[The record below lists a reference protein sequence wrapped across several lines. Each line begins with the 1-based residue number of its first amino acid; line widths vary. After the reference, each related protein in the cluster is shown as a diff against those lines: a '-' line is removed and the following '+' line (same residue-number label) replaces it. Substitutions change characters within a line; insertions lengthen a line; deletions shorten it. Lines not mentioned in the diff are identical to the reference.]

1 MFNKLK
7 RCWLPLLSSF
17 GILPVTVL
25 LSWGVG
31 FPRLSLYVPAYL
43 LCGCLCAQLRGKWR
57 LTAGAGFALCMAALG
72 VAGFIRTRQP
82 VFLLM
87 GFGHAGLMLFT
98 LPAREFIRQEIV
110 FTGLLIH
117 VAAQIWLNLMD
128 GTALQATY
136 APVRPLLTATLVIFL
151 ACSVLTLNQLNLASA
166 LPEAQ
171 AVPGSIRRRN
181 RLLTFLMLVAA
192 LLISLIPALGRWLT
206 QAWDMLRTVVA
217 QVIRW
222 LIDLYP
228 APAPVQGGGGA
239 GGADFGMLGEAAPT
253 SPLAVIL
260 EKIMLVLAFAF
271 LAVLLVKALRILG
284 QKLMMFLR
292 WGFQRL
298 QSYASSATEDYVDE
312 LQNTREQGDER
323 FLLNRLRRR
332 RISARELEAMPPRE
346 RIRVLYAIAR
356 RKHPEWPASGTARE
370 TLKEESARIYER
382 ARYSSHP
389 VTEEDADRFTT

>member
-1 MFNKLK
+1 MPNQLK
-7 RCWLPLLSSF
+7 RCWLPLLAAF
-17 GILPVTVL
+17 GILPVTAL
-25 LSWGVG
+25 LSWGVS
-31 FPRLSLYVPAYL
+31 FPWLSLYVPAYL

-57 LTAGAGFALCMAALG
+57 LAAGTGFALCMAALG
-72 VAGFIRTRQP
+72 IAGFIRTRQP
-82 VFLLM
+82 VFLFM

-206 QAWDMLRTVVA
+206 LAWDMLRTVVA

-239 GGADFGMLGEAAPT
+239 GAADFSMLGEAAPT

-260 EKIMLVLAFAF
+260 EKIMLALAFAF

-346 RIRVLYAIAR
+346 RIRVLYAMAR

-370 TLKEESARIYER
+370 TLQEESARIYER
-382 ARYSSHP
+382 ARYSTHP
-389 VTEEDADRFTT
+389 VTEEDAGRFTT

>member
-1 MFNKLK
+1 MPNQLK
-7 RCWLPLLSSF
+7 RCWLPLLAAF

-57 LTAGAGFALCMAALG
+57 LAAGAGFALCMAALG

-82 VFLLM
+82 VFLFM

-228 APAPVQGGGGA
+228 APASVPGGGGA
-239 GGADFGMLGEAAPT
+239 GDADFGMLGEAAPT

-260 EKIMLVLAFAF
+260 EKIMLALAFAF

>member
-1 MFNKLK
+1 MLNKLK
-7 RCWLPLLSSF
+7 RCWLPLLAAF
-17 GILPVTVL
+17 GILPVTAL

-43 LCGCLCAQLRGKWR
+43 LCGCLCAQLQGKWR
-57 LTAGAGFALCMAALG
+57 LIAGAGFALCMAALG

-82 VFLLM
+82 VFLFM

-117 VAAQIWLNLMD
+117 VAAQIWLNMMN

-136 APVRPLLTATLVIFL
+136 EPVRPLLTAALVIFL

-206 QAWDMLRTVVA
+206 LAWDMLRTVVA

-228 APAPVQGGGGA
+228 APAPVPGGGGA
-239 GGADFGMLGEAAPT
+239 GAADFGMLGEAAPT

-382 ARYSSHP
+382 ARYSTHP
-389 VTEEDADRFTT
+389 VTEEDAGRFTT

>member
-1 MFNKLK
+1 MPNQLK
-7 RCWLPLLSSF
+7 CCWLPLLAAF
-17 GILPVTVL
+17 GILPVTAL

-31 FPRLSLYVPAYL
+31 FPWLSLYVPAYL

-82 VFLLM
+82 VFLFM

-228 APAPVQGGGGA
+228 APAPVPGGGGA

-260 EKIMLVLAFAF
+260 EKIMLALAFAF

-346 RIRVLYAIAR
+346 RIRILYAIAR

-382 ARYSSHP
+382 ARYSTHP